1 MEHTINQLPVEAGPP
16 TTVPPL
22 LLLSAA
28 VGMLGMGLLMLASQ
42 SKVGAALILLFR
54 HALRPVPP
62 AAWIGAL
69 LLVVLW
75 LIVLRREW
83 RSS

>member
-1 MEHTINQLPVEAGPP
+1 MEHTIRQLPTEAGRP

-22 LLLSAA
+22 LLLSVA

-42 SKVGAALILLFR
+42 SRLGAALILLFL
-54 HALRPVPP
+54 HALRLVPP
-62 AAWIGAL
+62 VFWVGAFL
-69 LLVVLW
+69 FVILW